1 VTIAVVA
8 SAHRSR
14 RRSTRRWAGGRGTRF
29 MKTLIQLKNL
39 RLHLQAGREA
49 TAPRTLRHWWGWLRA
64 TG

>member
-1 VTIAVVA
+1 
-8 SAHRSR
+8 
-14 RRSTRRWAGGRGTRF
+14 